1 MLRNVKYMSETL
13 KNRLEL
19 LILKGKIF
27 SNDSMLF
34 TVKKKSPIFRLRK
47 NDFLPQLDMTGHLFG
62 GTSVN
67 FSESLFT
74 LF

>member
-1 MLRNVKYMSETL
+1 MSETL
-13 KNRLEL
+13 KNRLEP

-34 TVKKKSPIFRLRK
+34 TVKKKKSNFQTEKGRL
-47 NDFLPQLDMTGHLFG
+47 PPPVGHDRALIW

-67 FSESLFT
+67 FSESLFA

>member
-34 TVKKKSPIFRLRK
+34 TVKKKNRTEKGRLPSPVGCDRAFIW
-47 NDFLPQLDMTGHLFG
+47 

-67 FSESLFT
+67 FLESLFA

>member
-1 MLRNVKYMSETL
+1 MKYMSETL

-34 TVKKKSPIFRLRK
+34 TVKKKKIRLRK
-47 NDFLPQLDMTGHLFG
+47 ENFLPQLDVTGHLFG
-62 GTSVN
+62 
-67 FSESLFT
+67 EL
-74 LF
+74 L

>member
-34 TVKKKSPIFRLRK
+34 TVKKKKS
-47 NDFLPQLDMTGHLFG
+47 D
-62 GTSVN
+62 
-67 FSESLFT
+67 
-74 LF
+74 